1 MKYLKSSIFAVIAFL
16 FFSVPVNG
24 QILYK
29 VEKPGNDKTS
39 YILGT
44 HHFASLDVVD
54 SIAELP
60 GILKCIDKL
69 YGELDMSQMSDPV
82 AMMAMQ
88 STLMAPSDSTL
99 DKVMT
104 QGQLARLDEVWNSL
118 TGGVPPV
125 QMMYGMKPSVLSTQI
140 AAFMSQKVF
149 PDLNPLEGIDITMQN
164 RARALGKPVEGLET
178 MAFQMELLYNQPISK
193 QTEGLVKIL
202 DELDKNE
209 EQAITLSNAY
219 INHDL
224 DTILKVMEEEE
235 DSEEALDRLIFSR
248 NASWVQQLS
257 KEMPDESILVVVGA
271 GHIPGP
277 KGIVEG
283 LRKAGFN
290 VTPIE

>member
-1 MKYLKSSIFAVIAFL
+1 MKYLKSLILAVVAIL

-29 VEKPGNDKTS
+29 VEKPGIDKTS

-60 GILKCIDKL
+60 GILKSIDKL

-99 DKVMT
+99 DKVLT
-104 QGQLARLDEVWNSL
+104 QGQLARLEDEWNNL